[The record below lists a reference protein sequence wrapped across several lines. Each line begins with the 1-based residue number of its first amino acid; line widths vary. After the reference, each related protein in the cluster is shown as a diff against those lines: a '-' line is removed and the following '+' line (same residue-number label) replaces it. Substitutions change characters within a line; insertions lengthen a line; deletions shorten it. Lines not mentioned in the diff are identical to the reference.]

1 MTEIVLGRYPYP
13 VDAMPILG
21 TTKAHP
27 NLYIAT
33 MHSGAT
39 LGPIVGKLVS
49 QEISQDVELEQLEP
63 YRPHRDFKD
72 LSHLY

>member
-1 MTEIVLGRYPYP
+1 MIVSRYPYP

-21 TTKAHP
+21 RTQAQP

-49 QEISQDVELEQLEP
+49 EEISQGVQLKDLEP
-63 YRPHRDFKD
+63 YRPNRDFRD